1 MAKLF
6 QGGRYLWLVGCILLA
21 LSCVVASRPTLLDSH
36 IESAR
41 SLSGSDNSDPLA
53 EDALAHLESGS
64 RSLLQDAEGEGEGE
78 DQGEG
83 EGEGEGEAGEEGE
96 GEGEGDGGDEA
107 GEGAEGEA
115 GSEEKETEGGDEEQ
129 GAQDEATG
137 DESGGAEGDQGE
149 EGEESPQP
157 IQTDF
162 KNSDH
167 TDLYTVKRERDRQWE
182 LAKHKGAGPEGQ
194 GQGQHVPKRPAGSK
208 PPARKT
214 PLAENGKWVEKNG
227 AYVFVS
233 TRGCVNDT
241 CPYTVADDNLKAA
254 LDLPSNANDAE
265 LLASVMN
272 PSRWKRNSDQAY
284 RDRVCRGSKHEMP
297 RWCKG
302 SAGPGGK
309 YARELDDAEKSW
321 IEQAGRRQ
329 ESKQTLLVNH
339 KAYLKE
345 AKIQKESMEYT
356 KKALEAQEAVDE
368 ATKLALQ
375 RVKME
380 AEVLKQVEQDEADA
394 WHDLVEI
401 RQKVVKYRTLSKE
414 QIAQMEKE
422 EREDEKTK
430 EREQRARERNDRARE
445 RAQMEAQQ
453 KAKALMVERAKQKAR
468 QAQKEL
474 ERALSIAAKNTVL
487 AGDS

>member
-1 MAKLF
+1 MKSIFLLCSLFASFIFSSNARFLWARQEDELDNLRTIRSPNKLRHEIE
-6 QGGRYLWLVGCILLA
+6 GISRRLLEDEE
-21 LSCVVASRPTLLDSH
+21 PDSLEANNAEAGNADVKDDNGENNDDNEKVDQDENSGDNTPEQDTNAVDNPEGDADETN
-36 IESAR
+36 ESAEG
-41 SLSGSDNSDPLA
+41 SG
-53 EDALAHLESGS
+53 
-64 RSLLQDAEGEGEGE
+64 
-78 DQGEG
+78 
-83 EGEGEGEAGEEGE
+83 
-96 GEGEGDGGDEA
+96 
-107 GEGAEGEA
+107 
-115 GSEEKETEGGDEEQ
+115 EGGDESAEI
-129 GAQDEATG
+129 DEENSSEDPDTP
-137 DESGGAEGDQGE
+137 
-149 EGEESPQP
+149 PQ
-157 IQTDF
+157 TNF
-162 KNSDH
+162 KNTDH
-167 TDLYTVKRERDRQWE
+167 TDLYTVKRERDRAWE
-182 LAKHKGAGPEGQ
+182 MAKRKGGVQEKTSI
-194 GQGQHVPKRPAGSK
+194 VPKRPVAATK
-208 PPARKT
+208 YIRKT
-214 PLAENGKWVEKNG
+214 PNAENGKWVEKNG

-272 PSRWKRNSDQAY
+272 PNRWKRNSDQAY
-284 RDRVCRGSKHEMP
+284 RERVCRGSKHDMP

-309 YARELDDAEKSW
+309 YARELDEAEKSW

-401 RQKVVKYRTLSKE
+401 RQKVVKYRTLSKD
-414 QIAQMEKE
+414 QITQMEKE

-430 EREQRARERNDRARE
+430 EREQRSRERTERAKE

-453 KAKALMVERAKQKAR
+453 KAKALMVERAKMKAR

-474 ERALSIAAKNTVL
+474 ERALSIASKGGEA
-487 AGDS
+487 